1 MGALRGRNLLQ
12 RLLETTD
19 NFRQKFVL
27 PNTDTAGR
35 TYPRATPGRSRVQPR
50 APVTYAGTQAGTS
63 LVPPGLSSPE
73 PVSSRVHTC
82 PSRRYLVLTWRN
94 LAEPGGTGAN
104 ALTWLDFK

>member
-35 TYPRATPGRSRVQPR
+35 TYPRGTPGRSRVHATR
-50 APVTYAGTQAGTS
+50 TCHIRRYAS
-63 LVPPGLSSPE
+63 LSTPGLSSPE

-82 PSRRYLVLTWRN
+82 PSGRYLVLTWRN
-94 LAEPGGTGAN
+94 LAEPGQTP
-104 ALTWLDFK
+104 